1 MKMNENAEKENPS
14 QKILATAFECLASR
28 GYANVSMRDIA
39 GEAGVALSQLTYYYR
54 NKQGL
59 FTQVIDR
66 MIRQYLHEIEDI
78 LTSAANPKERM
89 ALLVRY
95 FKKLIR
101 EQPKLL
107 MLFIDFTAQAL
118 WVPVFRKQVDELF
131 DSITEMIETNILN
144 GSGNRESFRGRSSR
158 SLAKLILGALYG
170 TSVQV
175 LLGFHQEEDMQAI
188 HLAENLFQKE
198 CFE

>member
-1 MKMNENAEKENPS
+1 MEENTEKENTS
-14 QKILATAFECLASR
+14 QKILDTAFECLSTR

-66 MIRQYLHEIEDI
+66 MIHQYLHEIEDT
-78 LTSAANPKERM
+78 LRSAGSPKEKM
-89 ALLVRY
+89 AALAEY
-95 FKKLIR
+95 FKELVK

-107 MLFIDFTAQAL
+107 MLFVDFTAQAL
-118 WVPVFRKQVDELF
+118 WVPAFRRQVDELF
-131 DSITEMIETNILN
+131 GSITGMIEKNILSGAEDG
-144 GSGNRESFRGRSSR
+144 GSRPSG

-170 TSVQV
+170 TSVQIM
-175 LLGFHQEEDMQAI
+175 LGFDREEGVEAI
-188 HLAENLFQKE
+188 ALAENLLKKE

>member
-1 MKMNENAEKENPS
+1 MKMSENAEKENPS

-78 LTSAANPKERM
+78 LTSAANPKERL

-118 WVPVFRKQVDELF
+118 WVPAFRKQVDELF

-144 GSGNRESFRGRSSR
+144 GSENRESLHGHSSR